1 MLLRYPEVSSLHFE
15 PETNLMRFTFLCQ
28 GSLPSDEVA
37 ELASLLDE
45 SLDAYAFLEGVQPRH
60 LSLQHEVVDGVTVLE
75 LERDVDS
82 LTPTE
87 ISMVISLLRDR
98 LDGKLVA
105 EGPTPGEEEEQTH
118 QDEIIESLL
127 DDLRTTRQVQRL
139 IAFREEGRVLV
150 FNK

>member
-28 GSLPSDEVA
+28 GSLPPEEV
-37 ELASLLDE
+37 EGLASLLEE
-45 SLDAYAFLEGVQPRH
+45 SLDAYAFLEGVEPRH
-60 LSLQHEVVDGVTVLE
+60 LSLHHEVVDGVTVLE

-87 ISMVISLLRDR
+87 ISMVIALFRER
-98 LDGKLVA
+98 LEGKLVA
-105 EGPTPGEEEEQTH
+105 EGPAPGEDEEQSH
-118 QDEIIESLL
+118 QDELIESLL
-127 DDLRTTRQVQRL
+127 DDLRTSRQVQRL